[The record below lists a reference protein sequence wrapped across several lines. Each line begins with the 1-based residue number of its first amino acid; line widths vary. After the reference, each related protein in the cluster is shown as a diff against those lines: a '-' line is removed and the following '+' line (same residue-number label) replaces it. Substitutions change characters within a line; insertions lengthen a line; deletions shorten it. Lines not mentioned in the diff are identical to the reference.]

1 MSAGSA
7 VRPRVRGSPE
17 PMPRPA
23 LLGPL
28 LVVLSGLLYTAGY
41 VTAKLL
47 SARIDAMQITF
58 LRCALLLLA
67 AAVISP
73 FLPRPQA
80 AWRRALFPPRARD
93 MRLAGIGVIGS
104 SILVILAYARMPVI
118 EVSAIGFT
126 GPIIL
131 TVLAGPV
138 LGERVGARR
147 WTAVALGF
155 LGVLA
160 VLRPGLAAFQPAA
173 AFAVAGQFA
182 YAGYQLLARRLRGEA
197 TAMDFT
203 LQSAL
208 VGAAMTGL
216 AMPLLWTAPSGAD
229 WVLLASFA
237 ALQAAGQWTLAAA
250 LQRAEVATLQP
261 WQYVKLAWA
270 LGFDLLLFG
279 LVPDAVAASGIAL
292 ILAGTMLAAHAP
304 ARR

>member
-1 MSAGSA
+1 MRGSA
-7 VRPRVRGSPE
+7 E
-17 PMPRPA
+17 PMSRPA

-47 SARIDAMQITF
+47 SPRIDAVQITF
-58 LRCALLLLA
+58 LRCALLLIAA
-67 AAVISP
+67 AAVSP

-104 SILVILAYARMPVI
+104 SILAILAYARMPVI
-118 EVSAIGFT
+118 EVSAIAFT

-131 TVLAGPV
+131 TALAGPV
-138 LGERVGARR
+138 LGERVGGRR

-160 VLRPGLAAFQPAA
+160 VLRPGLATFQPAA

-197 TAMDFT
+197 DAVDLT

-208 VGAAMTGL
+208 VGTAMTAL
-216 AMPLLWTAPSGAD
+216 AMPFLWTAPDAWE
-229 WVLLASFA
+229 WVLLIGFA
-237 ALQAAGQWTLAAA
+237 GLQAAGQWTLAAA
-250 LQRAEVATLQP
+250 LQRAEVAALQP

-270 LGFDLLLFG
+270 LGFDLMLFG
-279 LVPDAVAASGIAL
+279 LVPDAVAGSGIAL
-292 ILAGTMLAAHAP
+292 ILAGTMLAVRGAAG
-304 ARR
+304 R